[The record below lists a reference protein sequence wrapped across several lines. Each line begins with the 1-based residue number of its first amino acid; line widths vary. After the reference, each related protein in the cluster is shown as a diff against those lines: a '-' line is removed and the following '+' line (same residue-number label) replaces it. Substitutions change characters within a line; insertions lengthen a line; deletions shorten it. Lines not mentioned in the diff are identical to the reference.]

1 MRRAGAKIISVCCAI
16 LLLPGLTCACR
27 KKKAKTTDDAAVAE
41 KQIRNT
47 VDDYFAYIKI
57 AKTDKINSLCEDE
70 SYSDDRIRS
79 ITSKVGAKVFEA
91 ACRRVSAQILSI
103 TPAEDEG
110 IVKVKLTYCDPDYVT
125 EKAGP
130 DGYKDSTRLAEH
142 IDSAPSASKELSLVL
157 RCKEGPW
164 KIVAKSVGD
173 IFTTAFGFLEKDGL
187 IASPKETI
195 TSAPDMSMSVFD
207 AYWVDPKGE
216 ETSGYHCSE
225 AAVCLYVYTW
235 NTYSNAEITYEY
247 YDTAWN
253 LVYTNTFL
261 MKNNTDWIACAWN
274 PNKMIPEGNLYCRL
288 YDPNGDE
295 FLTTMTHIYPN
306 GEILPFAITFTDDGY
321 WADGSG
327 LPVDIYP
334 AETQIMEYHT
344 KSLKFYKDLDLVYK
358 FVDDEGNVLYENT
371 MQVKDLT
378 DTFVFTWNREGLEPL
393 LQEPSETEETGTS
406 SASETSDPT
415 ETTLPPEPKFITL
428 EVTTSGGQMFLIT
441 QIEIQS
447 PVEATAPSV
456 SEPQETQ
463 S

>member
-1 MRRAGAKIISVCCAI
+1 
-16 LLLPGLTCACR
+16 
-27 KKKAKTTDDAAVAE
+27 
-41 KQIRNT
+41 
-47 VDDYFAYIKI
+47 
-57 AKTDKINSLCEDE
+57 
-70 SYSDDRIRS
+70 
-79 ITSKVGAKVFEA
+79 
-91 ACRRVSAQILSI
+91 
-103 TPAEDEG
+103 
-110 IVKVKLTYCDPDYVT
+110 
-125 EKAGP
+125 
-130 DGYKDSTRLAEH
+130 
-142 IDSAPSASKELSLVL
+142 
-157 RCKEGPW
+157 
-164 KIVAKSVGD
+164 
-173 IFTTAFGFLEKDGL
+173 
-187 IASPKETI
+187 
-195 TSAPDMSMSVFD
+195 
-207 AYWVDPKGE
+207 
-216 ETSGYHCSE
+216 
-225 AAVCLYVYTW
+225 
-235 NTYSNAEITYEY
+235 
-247 YDTAWN
+247 
-253 LVYTNTFL
+253 